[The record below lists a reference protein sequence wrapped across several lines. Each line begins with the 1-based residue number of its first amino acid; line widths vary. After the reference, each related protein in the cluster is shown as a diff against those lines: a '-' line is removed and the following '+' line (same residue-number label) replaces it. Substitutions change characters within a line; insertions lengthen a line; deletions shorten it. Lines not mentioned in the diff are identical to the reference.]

1 MALQVVP
8 VKIYSGTGQSKA
20 KLAAAQ
26 KILMQEREQNVQLQL
41 T

>member
-1 MALQVVP
+1 VP
-8 VKIYSGTGQSKA
+8 VKIYSDKDQSKA
-20 KLAAAQ
+20 KPPATQ